1 MIKSIL
7 LYVFQVIF
15 ELYVDT
21 DSLLAYMWI
30 LIHYKHTC
38 GY

>member
-1 MIKSIL
+1 MIQISIMIKSIL

-21 DSLLAYMWI
+21 DSFLAYMWK
-30 LIHYKHTC
+30 LIHY
-38 GY
+38 